1 MRHEAATDHGPITG
15 PDPGSNDS
23 RARKH
28 RLRLLA
34 IGVVAGAA
42 LAVGGILAFTSIIG
56 GNTQPQTDAKPSP
69 SSDGDKSSAPPG
81 RGQEYTPA
89 TARPVSLFKPK
100 SSAKGI
106 GTGFEHSS
114 LGAESAAVSYWQ
126 DFDLTDEVIAR
137 EQWTAVTS
145 EDSPETIDRGVS
157 GTVGEPFLIAV
168 PKDGKTV
175 VKALLSRSLDDSGE
189 VIAVWM
195 FYDRLVPSGE
205 ESADNKSLKGET
217 TYLIVKWENGDWKV
231 TEEPQYKTKVRGPRS
246 YHPDS
251 KWAFAAGWRRV
262 ALG

>member
-1 MRHEAATDHGPITG
+1 MRNQAATDRGPTTQ
-15 PDPGSNDS
+15 PDPDSNDS
-23 RARKH
+23 KARKH
-28 RLRLLA
+28 QLRLLA

-42 LAVGGILAFTSIIG
+42 LTVGGILAFTSIIG
-56 GNTQPQTDAKPSP
+56 GNTQTQTDAKPTP
-69 SSDGDKSSAPPG
+69 SSGGDKSSEPPG
-81 RGQEYTPA
+81 QGQEYTPV
-89 TARPVSLFKPK
+89 TARPVSLFKPR

-126 DFDLTDEVIAR
+126 DFDLGDEAIAR
-137 EQWTAVTS
+137 EQWTEVTS

-157 GTVGEPFLIAV
+157 GTVGEPLLIAV
-168 PKDGKTV
+168 PKDGKAV
-175 VKALLSRSLDDSGE
+175 VKALLSRSLDDSGK

-195 FYDRLVPSGE
+195 YYDRLVPNGE

-231 TEEPQYKTKVRGPRS
+231 TEEPQYKTKVSGPPS

-251 KWAFAAGWRRV
+251 KAAFAAGWRRI
-262 ALG
+262 AHG